1 MQATIKD
8 FSKSHPYWIRLSKLV
23 LLLGDVLALLISAGL
38 AMVLA
43 PWLGEEPSEWLQKQE
58 TAVHDLIS
66 DSSSDDRLYQ
76 SA

>member
-1 MQATIKD
+1 MHPSVD
-8 FSKSHPYWIRLSKLV
+8 SFSKSHPYWIRLSKLI
-23 LLLGDVLALLISAGL
+23 LLLGDLLALMISAGL

-58 TAVHDLIS
+58 TAVHDLTS

-76 SA
+76 PA